1 MADDK
6 AAPATRKSA
15 GPRKTAASKPRT
27 SSSAQANTETPT
39 MTQTATTTTDK
50 PSGAT
55 GTQNAGPA
63 GDTPGHR
70 SEAKSRFNA
79 AINEAKAGAAAL
91 RAEAAERAGLYRE
104 QAKER
109 SHDWVSGAKNYGEE
123 AKIKGR
129 DLAIQGKGKVSEGLT
144 ALGQAVADSAHVVD
158 ERLGAKYGDYARTA
172 SRSLQEAATKLDQK
186 SIDELAEDGRAF
198 VRKSPGTAVGIA
210 AVFGFLLSRL
220 FTRSRR

>member
-1 MADDK
+1 VRL
-6 AAPATRKSA
+6 APRTPGPQATR
-15 GPRKTAASKPRT
+15 
-27 SSSAQANTETPT
+27 Q
-39 MTQTATTTTDK
+39 
-50 PSGAT
+50 AT
-55 GTQNAGPA
+55 GARRSRASTPPSTRRRPAPPRFGPK
-63 GDTPGHR
+63 PP
-70 SEAKSRFNA
+70 
-79 AINEAKAGAAAL
+79 
-91 RAEAAERAGLYRE
+91 RE